1 MRILGLDFTSAP
13 NPNKPL
19 VCAECRLDHGVLT
32 VQTLTPFDHFA
43 DFDALLQEPG
53 PWVAGLDFP
62 FSQPAAF
69 IYNIEW
75 PTLWADYVEILQT
88 MDKADFVQILK
99 EYGLSHPPGEKQLFR
114 FVDGL
119 AGGQSPMK
127 ADFVPVARMF
137 FEGAPR
143 ILQSGAC
150 IPPLRMNESNRV
162 IVEAYPAL
170 IARRLTR
177 FSYKTDDRKNQ
188 TPFQAQAREEMID
201 RLMNQAL
208 RDEFGFRVDVGAF
221 AQVLINDASGDT
233 LDSFLCAMQAAWAA
247 LQADNGYGIPA
258 TPAAQEGW
266 IPDPCLLLATSPK
279 EVSLHL
285 QSVLDYAEAVPKQMA
300 TLAAEAETRELNAV
314 SAIHVMPA
322 SAAALETE
330 EPIAQPLEPIAIDMK
345 TQSTSTEP
353 VRNHQSETH
362 TQRAEPH
369 LDSDLAMSPDLALQ
383 LLHAARDACSQAYTP
398 YSHFPVGAALLTSH
412 SEIITGVNV
421 ENVSYGLTICAERCA
436 VFKAVS
442 QGKIE
447 FQAIA
452 VWAAARPHGSVT
464 PCGACRQVLAE
475 FMPRHALVIMSTP
488 EGDPRWLS
496 LEALLPEA
504 FDFVDEPEL

>member
-1 MRILGLDFTSAP
+1 MRIFGLDFTSVP
-13 NPNKPL
+13 SPGKPL
-19 VCAECRLDHGVLT
+19 VCADCHLEHGVLT
-32 VQTLTPFDHFA
+32 LQTLTPLEHFS

-114 FVDGL
+114 FVDSL
-119 AGGQSPMK
+119 ASGQSPMK
-127 ADFVPVARMF
+127 ADYVPVARMF

-177 FSYKTDDRKNQ
+177 FSYKTDDRKSQ
-188 TPFQAQAREEMID
+188 TPLQAQAREEMID

-221 AQVLINDASGDT
+221 GQVLIDDASGDT

-247 LQADNGYGIPA
+247 TQAHNGYGVPSIPL
-258 TPAAQEGW
+258 AQEGW
-266 IPDPCLLLATSPK
+266 IADPCLFSATSSK

-285 QSVLDYAEAVPKQMA
+285 QAVLDYAEAVPKQMA

-314 SAIHVMPA
+314 SAIHVMPVT
-322 SAAALETE
+322 SPVTVSE
-330 EPIAQPLEPIAIDMK
+330 EPTLQPFEPAESNMQ
-345 TQSTSTEP
+345 TQSLPPEP
-353 VRNHQSETH
+353 VQKRESEPAMPMT
-362 TQRAEPH
+362 E
-369 LDSDLAMSPDLALQ
+369 SEFGLAMSPELALQ
-383 LLHAARDACSQAYTP
+383 LLHAARDACAQAYAP

-412 SEIITGVNV
+412 GETITGVNV

-436 VFKAVS
+436 IFKAVS

-475 FMPRHALVIMSTP
+475 FMPRHAFVIMSTP
-488 EGDPRWLS
+488 DGDPRWLS

-504 FDFVDEPEL
+504 FEFADEPEL